1 MTDFLQF
8 RLTFPRFDFNQT
20 CSFGS
25 GLHVIYGESG
35 TGKSAFINQILG
47 ESKQTV
53 NFTMSTIS
61 SPNDIQKVFQ
71 NPDTQIVSSSVAGE
85 LAFSLEC
92 KSRNT
97 YEIFDQITEL
107 KKELIFEC
115 RDQRHPATLS
125 GGEKESLNIST
136 AFSVSPKCV
145 LIDDGLSFLNEH
157 SKEKMLSLIHDKIN
171 SMGCIVIWLTSDIN
185 DLEYGQTAW
194 ELSLSS
200 LKKWDGKTNPFPDL
214 KNQYGE
220 SNIKLNCNQL
230 SFSYPDESA
239 VFNSLNCEMTHF
251 SVLGISGSNGS
262 GKTTFAKI
270 LLDIEKPTAGD
281 MQISKD
287 DQPVSMAYLEQFPE
301 KMIGADSIEL
311 FIDQLIHAK
320 KLDPLKIN
328 QAINNLKSCQI
339 DWDQIKDKTALELP
353 WSTLRLI
360 LTIWLLNCEYDL
372 VILDEPTF
380 GLGRKQV
387 INLAHYLQLY
397 LKNKQLII
405 ISHDKEFIHSFCDQ
419 ILDLDQHQL
428 ITEPLKTIL
437 NEKN

>member
-8 RLTFPRFDFNQT
+8 RLTFPRFDFDQT
-20 CSFGS
+20 LFFGP

-35 TGKSAFINQILG
+35 TGKSAFINQILS
-47 ESKQTV
+47 ERTQTV
-53 NFTMSTIS
+53 NFEISTVS
-61 SPNDIQKVFQ
+61 CPNRIQKVFQ
-71 NPDTQIVSSSVAGE
+71 NPDTQIVSASVAGE

-97 YEIFDQITEL
+97 QEIFNQITEL

-115 RDQRHPATLS
+115 GDQRHPATLS

-145 LIDDGLSFLNEH
+145 LIDDGLSFLIEH
-157 SKEKMLSLIHDKIN
+157 SKEKMLSFIHDKIE
-171 SMGCIVIWLTSDIN
+171 STGCIVLWLTSDHH
-185 DLEYGQTAW
+185 DLKYGQTAW

-200 LKKWDGKTNPFPDL
+200 LLEWSGETEPFPSFKRHSD
-214 KNQYGE
+214 E
-220 SNIKLNCNQL
+220 SNLKLNCHQL
-230 SFSYPDESA
+230 SFSYSGGST
-239 VFNSLNCEMTHF
+239 VFNSLNCAIENF
-251 SVLGISGSNGS
+251 SALGISGSNGS

-270 LLDIEKPTAGD
+270 LLGIEKPSSGD
-281 MQISKD
+281 IQISKNGYTL
-287 DQPVSMAYLEQFPE
+287 SMAYLEQFPE
-301 KMIGADSIEL
+301 KMIGADSIDL
-311 FIDQLIHAK
+311 FIDQLIQAK
-320 KLDPLKIN
+320 KLDPLKMN
-328 QAINNLKSCQI
+328 HAINNLKSCQI
-339 DWDQIKDKTALELP
+339 EWEQIKDKTALELP

-360 LTIWLLNCEYDL
+360 LTIWLLNCNYDL

-397 LKNKQLII
+397 LKSNQLII
-405 ISHDKEFIHSFCDQ
+405 ISHDKEFIYSFCDQ
-419 ILDLDQHQL
+419 ILDLDQQLL
-428 ITEPLKTIL
+428 ITEPFKTIS

>member
-1 MTDFLQF
+1 VTEFLQF
-8 RLTFPRFDFNQT
+8 KLTFPRFDFNQPF
-20 CSFGS
+20 SFGP

-35 TGKSAFINQILG
+35 TGKSAFINQILS
-47 ESKQTV
+47 EKTQNV
-53 NFTMSTIS
+53 NFEISTVTA
-61 SPNDIQKVFQ
+61 PNDIQKVFQ

-92 KSRNT
+92 KSRDT
-97 YEIFDQITEL
+97 HEIMRQVTEL
-107 KKELIFEC
+107 KKELIFQCE
-115 RDQRHPATLS
+115 DHRHPATLS

-157 SKEKMLSLIHDKIN
+157 SKEKMLAYIHDKIE
-171 SMGCIVIWLTSDIN
+171 SMDCIVLWLTSDVN
-185 DLEYGQTAW
+185 DLEYGQTSW

-200 LKKWDGKTNPFPDL
+200 MQEWEGQTKSFPTFKRPSD
-214 KNQYGE
+214 E
-220 SNIKLNCNQL
+220 STMNFTCKQL
-230 SFSYPDESA
+230 SFSYNDGHP
-239 VFNSLNCEMTHF
+239 VFDSLNCNIENF
-251 SVLGISGSNGS
+251 GALGIAGSNGS

-270 LLDIEKPTAGD
+270 LLDIEKPSSGEI
-281 MQISKD
+281 QISKNGHTL
-287 DQPVSMAYLEQFPE
+287 SMAYLEQFPE
-301 KMIGADSIEL
+301 KMVGADSIGV
-311 FIDQLIHAK
+311 FIDQLINAK

-328 QAINNLKSCQI
+328 LAINNLKSCQI
-339 DWDQIKDKTALELP
+339 EWDQIKDKTALELP

-397 LKNKQLII
+397 LKSKHLII
-405 ISHDKEFIHSFCDQ
+405 ISHDKEFIYSFCDQ
-419 ILDLDQHQL
+419 ILDLDRQQL
-428 ITEPLKTIL
+428 ITEPQKTIS
-437 NEKN
+437 NEKY

>member
-8 RLTFPRFDFNQT
+8 RIAFPRFDFNQA
-20 CSFGS
+20 CSFGP

-35 TGKSAFINQILG
+35 TGKSAFINQILLEKAG
-47 ESKQTV
+47 SV
-53 NFTMSTIS
+53 NFEISTVS
-61 SPNDIQKVFQ
+61 GPNDIQKVFQ

-92 KSRNT
+92 RSRNT
-97 YEIFDQITEL
+97 HEISNRITEI

-115 RDQRHPATLS
+115 EDQRHPATLS

-136 AFSVSPKCV
+136 AFSVTPKCV

-157 SKEKMLSLIHDKIN
+157 SKEKMLSYIHKKIKLT
-171 SMGCIVIWLTSDIN
+171 GCIVLWLTSDIN

-200 LKKWDGKTNPFPDL
+200 LRRWDGEIKPFPKFKHHSD
-214 KNQYGE
+214 E
-220 SNIKLNCNQL
+220 SNLILNCNQI
-230 SFSYPDESA
+230 SFSYTKNNFVFDSLSCDIKNFSA
-239 VFNSLNCEMTHF
+239 
-251 SVLGISGSNGS
+251 LGISGSNGS
-262 GKTTFAKI
+262 GKTTFAKL
-270 LLDIEKPTAGD
+270 LLDIEKPGSGE
-281 MQISKD
+281 MHISKNGHSL
-287 DQPVSMAYLEQFPE
+287 SMAYLEQFPE
-301 KMIGADSIEL
+301 KMISADPINL
-311 FIDQLIHAK
+311 FIDQLIQAE

-328 QAINNLKSCQI
+328 HAINNLKSCQVE
-339 DWDQIKDKTALELP
+339 WDQIKNKTALELP

-397 LKNKQLII
+397 LKNKHLII
-405 ISHDKEFIHSFCDQ
+405 ISHDKEFIYSFCDQ

-428 ITEPLKTIL
+428 ITEPSKTMS
-437 NEKN
+437 NG